1 MGLRRFFHRRIEDA
15 DLARE
20 LEAHIAHQV
29 DENVASGMSAD
40 EARRQAYL
48 KLGSPQ
54 QVRERVWQWN
64 TVGLIDDLVQDLRYA
79 LRTLR
84 RMPGFAAV
92 ALLTLALGSGA
103 TTVMFTV
110 INGVLLKPLPYA
122 DPDRLVTLQEKTEK
136 ANQFGNLWSLAY
148 PNYIDC
154 KNETHS
160 LAMAAWRYSGGTIT
174 GPGDPEYVDAFQISS
189 ELFSILGVGLKH
201 GRAFLPEE
209 DRLGSAPAVII
220 SDGLWQRR
228 FGGHADAIG
237 KPLVYDEK
245 TYSVV
250 GIAPPGFRL
259 NGDEADLFTPLGQDA
274 SPVLQNRERH
284 AGINVVARLEP
295 GATLSQARNEL
306 ALTGVHLAAQY
317 PKSNAG
323 RTFIAEPL
331 RPEVGD
337 VSSTLWLLLGAVS
350 LVLLIACAN
359 VASLLLARAVSRER
373 EFAMRVALG
382 ASRGR
387 VVRQCLTESAL
398 LGLAGGLLGISLAAI
413 GLRPF
418 VKFWPGSLPRAE
430 EVHLDWHV
438 LLFALAVSLFSG
450 VLFGLAPALRIP
462 TRSIE
467 NTLRAGAKTIAGT
480 SRRIHA
486 SFVVSEIALAVVLL
500 ISAGILGRT
509 LLRLSSLDPGL
520 NIHNVLVS
528 RMALSAATLGNPA
541 RIRSAWQD
549 ALDRAR
555 AIPGVQSAAVV
566 DTVPMRS
573 GYNQV
578 SYWRTPAMPPPNQM
592 PLGLA
597 TSVTPDYLQV
607 MNIPLLKG
615 RFFND
620 HDRLGNEYV
629 AIIDDV
635 LAQQVF
641 GKEDPVGKQL
651 WIPHNLSPFPSAT
664 GAPAN
669 LSALPSPTDAP
680 VPVLVVGVVGHV
692 RHWGLAADDQSA
704 LRAQF
709 YYPFAQV
716 SDSLLPRWSQLMS
729 LAVRTNVAPLNVVEA
744 LRREVRGASGDQVL
758 YQVRTMDQL
767 AAASLARQRFLL
779 LLFGIFAALALLLAC
794 VGIYGVLAYLT
805 SQRIPE
811 FGIRMALGAPA
822 HNVMG
827 LVLRQSVGMI
837 FVGAVVGI
845 AAAFAASRLL
855 EHLVPGVRSTDPLA
869 FATMVFLLVIAAL
882 FASFIPARRASR
894 VDPMKA
900 LRQE

>member
-1 MGLRRFFHRRIEDA
+1 MRLRRFFQRRNEDA
-15 DLARE
+15 E
-20 LEAHIAHQV
+20 LVQELQAHIAHQV
-29 DENVASGMSAD
+29 DENISAGMSAE
-40 EARRQAYL
+40 EARRQACL

-54 QVRERVWQWN
+54 HVREDVWEWN
-64 TVGLIDDLVQDLRYA
+64 TLGLIDDMLQDLRYA

-122 DPDRLVTLQEKTEK
+122 EPDRLVTVQEKTEK
-136 ANQFGNLWSLAY
+136 ATQFGNLWSTAY
-148 PNYIDC
+148 PNYLDC
-154 KNETHS
+154 RNQAHS
-160 LAMAAWRYSGGTIT
+160 LAMAAWRYSGGTVA
-174 GPGDPEYVDAFQISS
+174 GSGDPEYVDAFQISA
-189 ELFSILGVGLKH
+189 ELFSILGVDLKH

-209 DRLGSAPAVII
+209 DRLGAAPVVII

-228 FGGHADAIG
+228 FGGRADAIG
-237 KPLVYDEK
+237 KLLVYEEK

-250 GIAPPGFRL
+250 GITPPGFRL
-259 NGDEADLFTPLGQDA
+259 NGDEADVFTPLGQDA

-284 AGINVVARLEP
+284 AGINVVARLKP

-306 ALTGVHLAAQY
+306 ALIGGHLAAQY

-323 RTFIAEPL
+323 RTFIAETL
-331 RPEVGD
+331 RPDVGD
-337 VSSTLWLLLGAVS
+337 VRSTLWLLLGAVS

-359 VASLLLARAVSRER
+359 VANLLLARAVSRER

-387 VVRQCLTESAL
+387 VVRQCLTESAM
-398 LGLAGGLLGISLAAI
+398 LGLVGGALGIALAAI
-413 GLRPF
+413 GIRPF

-450 VLFGLAPALRIP
+450 ILFGLAPALRIP
-462 TRSIE
+462 MRSLE

-480 SRRIHA
+480 SRRLHS

-500 ISAGILGRT
+500 ISAGVLGRT
-509 LLRLSSLDPGL
+509 LLRLSSLNPGV
-520 NIHNVLVS
+520 NVHNVLIS
-528 RMALSAATLGNPA
+528 RMALSAATLENPA

-549 ALDRAR
+549 ALDRAH
-555 AIPGVQSAAVV
+555 ALPGVQSVAVV

-573 GYNQV
+573 GYNQI

-607 MNIPLLKG
+607 MGIPLLKG
-615 RFFND
+615 RFFNQQ
-620 HDRLGNEYV
+620 DRKGNEYV
-629 AIIDDV
+629 AVIDDV
-635 LAQQVF
+635 LTQQAF
-641 GKEDPVGKQL
+641 GKEDPVGKHL
-651 WIPHNLSPFPSAT
+651 WIPHNLSPYPSK
-664 GAPAN
+664 
-669 LSALPSPTDAP
+669 TDAP
-680 VPVLVVGVVGHV
+680 DAVLIVGVVGHV

-716 SDSLLPRWSQLMS
+716 ADTLLPRWSQLMS
-729 LAVRTNVAPLNVVEA
+729 LAVRTNIAPLNVVEP

-811 FGIRMALGAPA
+811 FGIRMALGASA
-822 HNVMG
+822 GNVMG
-827 LVLRQSVGMI
+827 LVLRESVGMI
-837 FVGAVVGI
+837 LVGTILGMG
-845 AAAFAASRLL
+845 AAFAASRLL

-869 FATMVFLLVIAAL
+869 FATMVLVLVIAAL
-882 FASFIPARRASR
+882 VASFLPARRASR
-894 VDPMKA
+894 VDPMSA

>member
-1 MGLRRFFHRRIEDA
+1 MGLRRFFQRRAADA
-15 DLARE
+15 DLTRE
-20 LEAHIAHQV
+20 LEAHLAHQI
-29 DENVASGMSAD
+29 DENLASGMSEE
-40 EARRQAYL
+40 EAHRKAYL
-48 KLGSPQ
+48 KLGSPRR
-54 QVRERVWQWN
+54 VREDVWEWN
-64 TVGLIDDLVQDLRYA
+64 TVALLGDFLQDLRYA
-79 LRTLR
+79 FRTLR
-84 RMPGFAAV
+84 RMPGFAVV

-122 DPDRLVTLQEKTEK
+122 QPDRLVTVQEKTEK
-136 ANQFGNLWSLAY
+136 ATQFGNLWSPAY
-148 PNYIDC
+148 LNYLDC
-154 KNETHS
+154 KSQSHS
-160 LAMAAWRYSGGTIT
+160 LAMAAWRYSGGTIAA
-174 GPGDPEYVDAFQISS
+174 PGDPEYGDGFQVSS
-189 ELFSILGVGLKH
+189 ELFSVLGIGLAH
-201 GRAFLPEE
+201 GRAFLPQE
-209 DRLGSAPAVII
+209 DKLGAAPVAII
-220 SDGLWQRR
+220 SDSLWQRR
-228 FGGHADAIG
+228 FSGRADAIG

-245 TYSVV
+245 TYSIV
-250 GIAPPGFRL
+250 GIMPPGFRL
-259 NGDEADLFTPLGQDA
+259 NGDEADVFTPLGQDA

-284 AGINVVARLEP
+284 AGINVLARLQP
-295 GATLSQARNEL
+295 GTTISQARNEL
-306 ALTGVHLAAQY
+306 ALIGLHLAAEY

-323 RTFIAEPL
+323 RTFVAEPL
-331 RPEVGD
+331 RAAVGD

-359 VASLLLARAVSRER
+359 VANLLLARAVSRER

-387 VVRQCLTESAL
+387 VVRQCLTESAM
-398 LGLAGGLLGISLAAI
+398 LGLIGGLLGVALAAI
-413 GLRPF
+413 GIRPF

-430 EVHLDWHV
+430 EVQLDWHV
-438 LLFALAVSLFSG
+438 LLFAIAVALCCG

-462 TRSIE
+462 TRSLE
-467 NTLRAGAKTIAGT
+467 NTLRAGAKTIAGA
-480 SRRIHA
+480 SRRLHA

-528 RMALSAATLGNPA
+528 RMALSAATLEKPD
-541 RIRSAWQD
+541 RIRSVWQE

-555 AIPGVQSAAVV
+555 SVPGVQSAAVV
-566 DTVPMRS
+566 DTVPMRA
-573 GYNQV
+573 GFNQI
-578 SYWRTPAMPPPNQM
+578 SYWRTPAMPPPTQM

-607 MNIPLLKG
+607 MGIPLLKG
-615 RFFND
+615 RFFTD
-620 HDRLGNEYV
+620 QDRTGNELV
-629 AIIDDV
+629 AVIDDV
-635 LAQQVF
+635 LAQQAF

-651 WIPHNLSPFPSAT
+651 WIPHNVSPYPSK
-664 GAPAN
+664 
-669 LSALPSPTDAP
+669 TDAADA
-680 VPVLVVGVVGHV
+680 VLIVGVVGHV
-692 RHWGLAADDQSA
+692 RHWGLANDDESG

-716 SDSLLPRWSQLMS
+716 ADPLLPRWSQLMS
-729 LAVRTNVAPLNVVEA
+729 LAVRTNIAPLNVVEP

-758 YQVRTMDQL
+758 YQVRTMEQL
-767 AAASLARQRFLL
+767 AASTLARQRFLL
-779 LLFGIFAALALLLAC
+779 LLFGIFAGLALLLAC

-811 FGIRMALGAPA
+811 FGIRMALGATA

-837 FVGAVVGI
+837 AVGAGAGI

-855 EHLVPGVRSTDPLA
+855 EHLVPGVRATDPLA
-869 FATMVFLLVIAAL
+869 FATMVLVLIIAAL

>member
-1 MGLRRFFHRRIEDA
+1 
-15 DLARE
+15 
-20 LEAHIAHQV
+20 V
-29 DENVASGMSAD
+29 
-40 EARRQAYL
+40 
-48 KLGSPQ
+48 
-54 QVRERVWQWN
+54 
-64 TVGLIDDLVQDLRYA
+64 
-79 LRTLR
+79 
-84 RMPGFAAV
+84 V

-122 DPDRLVTLQEKTEK
+122 QPDRLVTVQEKTEK
-136 ANQFGNLWSLAY
+136 ATQFGNLWSPAY
-148 PNYIDC
+148 LNYLDC
-154 KNETHS
+154 KSQSHS
-160 LAMAAWRYSGGTIT
+160 LAMAAWRYSGGTIAA
-174 GPGDPEYVDAFQISS
+174 PGDPEYGDGFQVSS
-189 ELFSILGVGLKH
+189 ELFSVLGIGLAH
-201 GRAFLPEE
+201 GRAFLPQE
-209 DRLGSAPAVII
+209 DKLGAAPVAII
-220 SDGLWQRR
+220 SDSLWQRR
-228 FGGHADAIG
+228 FSGRADAIG

-245 TYSVV
+245 TYSIV
-250 GIAPPGFRL
+250 GIMPPGFRL
-259 NGDEADLFTPLGQDA
+259 NGDEADVFTPLGQDA

-284 AGINVVARLEP
+284 AGINVLARLQP
-295 GATLSQARNEL
+295 GTTISQARNEL
-306 ALTGVHLAAQY
+306 ALIGLHLAAEY

-323 RTFIAEPL
+323 RTFVAEPL
-331 RPEVGD
+331 RAAVGD

-359 VASLLLARAVSRER
+359 VANLLLARAVSRER

-387 VVRQCLTESAL
+387 VVRQCLTESAM
-398 LGLAGGLLGISLAAI
+398 LGLIGGLLGVALAAI
-413 GLRPF
+413 GIRPF

-430 EVHLDWHV
+430 EVQLDWHV
-438 LLFALAVSLFSG
+438 LLFAIAVALCCG

-462 TRSIE
+462 TRSLE
-467 NTLRAGAKTIAGT
+467 NTLRAGAKTIAGA
-480 SRRIHA
+480 SRRLHA

-528 RMALSAATLGNPA
+528 RMALSAATLEKPD

-555 AIPGVQSAAVV
+555 SVPGVQSAAVV
-566 DTVPMRS
+566 DTVPMRA
-573 GYNQV
+573 GFNQI
-578 SYWRTPAMPPPNQM
+578 SYWRTPAMPPPTQM

-607 MNIPLLKG
+607 MGIPLLKG
-615 RFFND
+615 RFFTD
-620 HDRLGNEYV
+620 QDRTGNELV
-629 AIIDDV
+629 AVIDDV
-635 LAQQVF
+635 LAQQAF

-651 WIPHNLSPFPSAT
+651 WIPHNVSPYPSK
-664 GAPAN
+664 
-669 LSALPSPTDAP
+669 TDTADA
-680 VPVLVVGVVGHV
+680 VLIVGVVGHV
-692 RHWGLAADDQSA
+692 RHWGLANDDESG

-716 SDSLLPRWSQLMS
+716 ADPLLPRWSQLMS
-729 LAVRTNVAPLNVVEA
+729 LAVRTNIAPLNVVEP

-758 YQVRTMDQL
+758 YQVRTMEQL
-767 AAASLARQRFLL
+767 AASTLARQRFLL
-779 LLFGIFAALALLLAC
+779 LLFGIFAGLALLLAC

-811 FGIRMALGAPA
+811 FGIRMALGATA

-837 FVGAVVGI
+837 AVGAGAGI

-855 EHLVPGVRSTDPLA
+855 EHLVPGVRATDPLA
-869 FATMVFLLVIAAL
+869 FATMVLVLIIAAL

>member
-1 MGLRRFFHRRIEDA
+1 MGIRRFFQRHTEDA

-20 LEAHIAHQV
+20 LEAHIAYQV
-29 DENVASGMSAD
+29 DENISAGMSAD

-48 KLGSPQ
+48 KLGSPRR
-54 QVRERVWQWN
+54 VREDVWQWN
-64 TVGLIDDLVQDLRYA
+64 TVQFFEHLVQDLRYT

-84 RMPGFAAV
+84 RMPGFAVV

-122 DPDRLVTLQEKTEK
+122 DPDRLVALQEKTEK
-136 ANQFGNLWSLAY
+136 ATQFGNLWSLAY
-148 PNYIDC
+148 PNFLDC
-154 KNETHS
+154 KNQTRS
-160 LAMAAWRYSGGTIT
+160 LAMAAWRYSGGTIAS
-174 GPGDPEYVDAFQISS
+174 PGDPEYVDGFQISS
-189 ELFSILGVGLKH
+189 ELFSVLGIGLKH
-201 GRAFLPEE
+201 GRGFLPEE
-209 DRLGSAPAVII
+209 DRLGATQVVII

-228 FGGHADAIG
+228 FGGRADAIG

-259 NGDEADLFTPLGQDA
+259 NGDEADVITPLGQDA
-274 SPVLQNRERH
+274 SPVLQNRERR
-284 AGINVVARLEP
+284 AGINVVAHLQP
-295 GATLSQARNEL
+295 GSTIAQVRNEL
-306 ALTGVHLAAQY
+306 GLIGLHLAAQY

-331 RPEVGD
+331 RPDVGD

-350 LVLLIACAN
+350 MVLLIACAN
-359 VASLLLARAVSRER
+359 VANLLLARAVSRER

-382 ASRGR
+382 ASRSR
-387 VVRQCLTESAL
+387 VVRQCLTESAT
-398 LGLAGGLLGISLAAI
+398 LGLAGGLLGVSLAAI
-413 GLRPF
+413 GIRPF
-418 VKFWPGSLPRAE
+418 VRFWPGSLPRAE

-438 LLFALAVSLFSG
+438 LLFALAVSLLSG
-450 VLFGLAPALRIP
+450 ILFGLAPALRIP
-462 TRSIE
+462 TRSLE
-467 NTLRAGAKTIAGT
+467 NKLRGGAKPIAGT
-480 SRRIHA
+480 SRRLHA

-520 NIHNVLVS
+520 DIHNVLVS
-528 RMALSAATLGNPA
+528 RMALSAATLENPA
-541 RIRSAWQD
+541 RIRAAWQD

-555 AIPGVQSAAVV
+555 AVPGVQSAAVV

-607 MNIPLLKG
+607 MGIPLLKG
-615 RFFND
+615 RFFNGQ
-620 HDRLGNEYV
+620 DRLGNQYV
-629 AIIDDV
+629 AVIDDV
-635 LAQQVF
+635 FAQQAF

-651 WIPHNLSPFPSAT
+651 WIPRNLSPYPSK
-664 GAPAN
+664 G
-669 LSALPSPTDAP
+669 DAP
-680 VPVLVVGVVGHV
+680 DAVLIVGVVGHV

-716 SDSLLPRWSQLMS
+716 ADQFLPRWSQLMS
-729 LAVRTNVAPLNVVEA
+729 LAVKTNIPPLNVVES
-744 LRREVRGASGDQVL
+744 LQREVRGANGDQVL
-758 YQVRTMDQL
+758 HQVRTMEQL
-767 AAASLARQRFLL
+767 ATASLARQRFLL

-811 FGIRMALGAPA
+811 FGIRMALGATA
-822 HNVMG
+822 RNVMG
-827 LVLRQSVGMI
+827 LVLRQSVAMI
-837 FVGAVVGI
+837 FIGAIVGI
-845 AAAFAASRLL
+845 IAAFAASRLL

-869 FATMVFLLVIAAL
+869 FAVMIVVLVLAAL
-882 FASFIPARRASR
+882 SASFVPARRASR
-894 VDPMKA
+894 VDPMAA

>member
-1 MGLRRFFHRRIEDA
+1 MGLRRFFQRRAADA
-15 DLARE
+15 DLTRE
-20 LEAHIAHQV
+20 LEAHLAHQI
-29 DENVASGMSAD
+29 DENLASGMSEE
-40 EARRQAYL
+40 EAHRKAYL
-48 KLGSPQ
+48 KLGSPRR
-54 QVRERVWQWN
+54 VREDVWEWN
-64 TVGLIDDLVQDLRYA
+64 TVGLLDDFLQDLRYA
-79 LRTLR
+79 FRTLR
-84 RMPGFAAV
+84 RMPGFAVV

-122 DPDRLVTLQEKTEK
+122 QPDRLVTVQEKTEK
-136 ANQFGNLWSLAY
+136 ATQFGNLWSPAY
-148 PNYIDC
+148 LNYLDC
-154 KNETHS
+154 KSQSHS
-160 LAMAAWRYSGGTIT
+160 LAMAAWRYSGGTIAA
-174 GPGDPEYVDAFQISS
+174 PGDPEYGDGFQVSS
-189 ELFSILGVGLKH
+189 ELFSVLGIGLAH
-201 GRAFLPEE
+201 GRAFLPQE
-209 DRLGSAPAVII
+209 DKLGAAPVAII
-220 SDGLWQRR
+220 SDSLWQRR
-228 FGGHADAIG
+228 FSGRADAIG

-245 TYSVV
+245 TYSIV
-250 GIAPPGFRL
+250 GIMPPGFRL
-259 NGDEADLFTPLGQDA
+259 NGDEADVFTPLGQDA

-284 AGINVVARLEP
+284 AGINVLARLQP
-295 GATLSQARNEL
+295 GTTISQARNEL
-306 ALTGVHLAAQY
+306 ALIGVHLAAEY

-323 RTFIAEPL
+323 RTFVAEPL
-331 RPEVGD
+331 RAAVGD

-359 VASLLLARAVSRER
+359 VANLLLARAVSRER

-387 VVRQCLTESAL
+387 VVRQCLTESAM
-398 LGLAGGLLGISLAAI
+398 LGLIGGLLGVALAAI
-413 GLRPF
+413 GIRPF

-430 EVHLDWHV
+430 EVQLDWHV
-438 LLFALAVSLFSG
+438 LLFAIAVALCCG

-462 TRSIE
+462 TRSLE
-467 NTLRAGAKTIAGT
+467 NTLRAGAKTIAGA
-480 SRRIHA
+480 SRRLHA

-528 RMALSAATLGNPA
+528 RMALSAATLEKPD

-555 AIPGVQSAAVV
+555 SVPGVQSAAVV
-566 DTVPMRS
+566 DTVPMRA
-573 GYNQV
+573 GFNQI
-578 SYWRTPAMPPPNQM
+578 SYWRTPAMPPPTQM

-607 MNIPLLKG
+607 MGIPLLKG
-615 RFFND
+615 RFFTD
-620 HDRLGNEYV
+620 QDRTGNELV
-629 AIIDDV
+629 AVIDDV
-635 LAQQVF
+635 LAQQAF

-651 WIPHNLSPFPSAT
+651 WIPHNVSPYPSK
-664 GAPAN
+664 
-669 LSALPSPTDAP
+669 TDTADA
-680 VPVLVVGVVGHV
+680 VLIVGVVGHV
-692 RHWGLAADDQSA
+692 RHWGLANDDESG

-716 SDSLLPRWSQLMS
+716 ADPLLPRWSQLMS
-729 LAVRTNVAPLNVVEA
+729 LAVRTNIAPLNVVEP

-758 YQVRTMDQL
+758 YQVRTMEQL
-767 AAASLARQRFLL
+767 AASTLARQRFLL
-779 LLFGIFAALALLLAC
+779 LLFGIFAGLALLLAC

-811 FGIRMALGAPA
+811 FGIRMALGATA

-837 FVGAVVGI
+837 AVGAGAGI

-855 EHLVPGVRSTDPLA
+855 EHLVPGVRATDPLA
-869 FATMVFLLVIAAL
+869 FATMVLVLIIAAL

>member
-1 MGLRRFFHRRIEDA
+1 MGLRRFFQRRAADA
-15 DLARE
+15 DLTRE
-20 LEAHIAHQV
+20 LEAHLAHQI
-29 DENVASGMSAD
+29 DENLASGMSEE
-40 EARRQAYL
+40 EAHRKAYL
-48 KLGSPQ
+48 KLGSPRR
-54 QVRERVWQWN
+54 VREDVWEWN
-64 TVGLIDDLVQDLRYA
+64 TVGLLDDFLQDLRYA
-79 LRTLR
+79 FRTLR
-84 RMPGFAAV
+84 RMPGFAVV

-122 DPDRLVTLQEKTEK
+122 QPDRLVTVQEKTEK
-136 ANQFGNLWSLAY
+136 ATQFGNLWSPAY
-148 PNYIDC
+148 LNYLDC
-154 KNETHS
+154 KSQSHS
-160 LAMAAWRYSGGTIT
+160 LAMAAWRYSGGTIAA
-174 GPGDPEYVDAFQISS
+174 PGDPEYGDGFQVSS
-189 ELFSILGVGLKH
+189 ELFSVLGIGLAH
-201 GRAFLPEE
+201 GRAFLPQE
-209 DRLGSAPAVII
+209 DKLGAAPVAII
-220 SDGLWQRR
+220 SDSLWQRR
-228 FGGHADAIG
+228 FSGRADAIG

-245 TYSVV
+245 TYSIV
-250 GIAPPGFRL
+250 GIMPPGFRL
-259 NGDEADLFTPLGQDA
+259 NGDEADVFTPLGQDA

-284 AGINVVARLEP
+284 AGINVLARLQP
-295 GATLSQARNEL
+295 GTTISQARNEL
-306 ALTGVHLAAQY
+306 ALIGLHLAAEY

-323 RTFIAEPL
+323 RTFVAEPL
-331 RPEVGD
+331 RAAVGD

-359 VASLLLARAVSRER
+359 VANLLLARAVSRER

-387 VVRQCLTESAL
+387 VVRQCLTESAM
-398 LGLAGGLLGISLAAI
+398 LGLIGGLLGVALAAI
-413 GLRPF
+413 GIRPF

-430 EVHLDWHV
+430 EVQLDWHV
-438 LLFALAVSLFSG
+438 LLFAIAVALCCG

-462 TRSIE
+462 TRSLE
-467 NTLRAGAKTIAGT
+467 NTLRAGAKTIAGA
-480 SRRIHA
+480 SRRLHA

-528 RMALSAATLGNPA
+528 RMALSAATLEKPD
-541 RIRSAWQD
+541 RIRSVWQE

-555 AIPGVQSAAVV
+555 SVPGVQSAAVV
-566 DTVPMRS
+566 DTVPMRA
-573 GYNQV
+573 GFNQI
-578 SYWRTPAMPPPNQM
+578 SYWRTPAMPPPTQM

-607 MNIPLLKG
+607 MGIPLLKG
-615 RFFND
+615 RFFTD
-620 HDRLGNEYV
+620 QDRTGNELV
-629 AIIDDV
+629 AVIDDV
-635 LAQQVF
+635 LAQQAF

-651 WIPHNLSPFPSAT
+651 WIPHNVSPYPSK
-664 GAPAN
+664 
-669 LSALPSPTDAP
+669 TDAADA
-680 VPVLVVGVVGHV
+680 VLIVGVVGHV
-692 RHWGLAADDQSA
+692 RHWGLANDDESG

-716 SDSLLPRWSQLMS
+716 ADPLLPRWSQLMS
-729 LAVRTNVAPLNVVEA
+729 LAVRTNIAPLNVVEP

-758 YQVRTMDQL
+758 YQVRTMEQL
-767 AAASLARQRFLL
+767 AASTLARQRFLL
-779 LLFGIFAALALLLAC
+779 LLFGIFAGLALLLAC

-811 FGIRMALGAPA
+811 FGIRMALGATA

-837 FVGAVVGI
+837 AVGAGAGI

-855 EHLVPGVRSTDPLA
+855 EHLVPGVRATDPLA
-869 FATMVFLLVIAAL
+869 FATMVLVLIIAAL

>member
-1 MGLRRFFHRRIEDA
+1 MGLRRFFQRRTEDA
-15 DLARE
+15 DLTRE
-20 LEAHIAHQV
+20 LEAHLAHQV
-29 DENVASGMSAD
+29 DENISAGMSAE

-48 KLGSPQ
+48 KIGNPQ
-54 QVRERVWQWN
+54 RVREDVWQWN
-64 TVGLIDDLVQDLRYA
+64 TVKFFEHLMQDLRYA

-84 RMPGFAAV
+84 RMPGFAVV

-122 DPDRLVTLQEKTEK
+122 EPDRLVALQEKTEK
-136 ANQFGNLWSLAY
+136 ATQFGNLWSLAY

-154 KNETHS
+154 RNETHS
-160 LAMAAWRYSGGTIT
+160 LAMAAWRYSGGTIA
-174 GPGDPEYVDAFQISS
+174 GPGDPEYVDGFQVSS
-189 ELFSILGVGLKH
+189 GIFEILGVKFKH
-201 GRAFLPEE
+201 GRGFLPEE
-209 DRLGSAPAVII
+209 DRLGSAPVAII

-237 KPLVYDEK
+237 KALVYDEK

-259 NGDEADLFTPLGQDA
+259 NGDEADVFTPLGQDA

-284 AGINVVARLEP
+284 AGINVVARLQPE
-295 GATLSQARNEL
+295 ATLSQARNEL
-306 ALTGVHLAAQY
+306 ALTGLHLAAQY

-323 RTFIAEPL
+323 RTFVAEPL

-337 VSSTLWLLLGAVS
+337 VSSTLWLLLGAVG

-359 VASLLLARAVSRER
+359 VANLLLARAVSRER

-387 VVRQCLTESAL
+387 VVRQCLTESAM
-398 LGLAGGLLGISLAAI
+398 LGLAGGLLGILLAAI
-413 GLRPF
+413 GIRPF
-418 VKFWPGSLPRAE
+418 VRFWPGSLPRAE

-438 LLFALAVSLFSG
+438 LLFAVAVSLFSG

-462 TRSIE
+462 TRALE
-467 NTLRAGAKTIAGT
+467 TRLRAGAKTIAGT
-480 SRRIHA
+480 SRRLHA
-486 SFVVSEIALAVVLL
+486 SFVVSEITLAVVLL

-509 LLRLSSLDPGL
+509 LLRLSSLNPGL

-528 RMALSAATLGNPA
+528 RMALSAATLENPA

-555 AIPGVQSAAVV
+555 TMPGVQSVAVV

-578 SYWRTPAMPPPNQM
+578 GYWRTPAMPLPNQM
-592 PLGLA
+592 PLALA

-607 MNIPLLKG
+607 MGIPLLKG

-620 HDRLGNEYV
+620 QDRLGSEYV
-629 AIIDDV
+629 AVIDDV
-635 LAQQVF
+635 LAQQAF

-651 WIPHNLSPFPSAT
+651 WIPHNLSPYPSK
-664 GAPAN
+664 
-669 LSALPSPTDAP
+669 TDAP
-680 VPVLVVGVVGHV
+680 VPVLIVGVIGHV

-709 YYPFAQV
+709 YYAFAQV
-716 SDSLLPRWSQLMS
+716 ADQLLPRWSQLMS
-729 LAVRTNVAPLNVVEA
+729 LAVRTNIAPLNVVEP

-767 AAASLARQRFLL
+767 AASTLARQRFLL
-779 LLFGIFAALALLLAC
+779 LLFGVFAGLALLLAC

-811 FGIRMALGAPA
+811 FGVRMALGATGG
-822 HNVMG
+822 NVMG

-837 FVGAVVGI
+837 LAGTCLGVG
-845 AAAFAASRLL
+845 AAFAAARLL
-855 EHLVPGVRSTDPLA
+855 EHLIPGVRSTEPLA
-869 FATMVFLLVIAAL
+869 FATMVLVLVIAAL
-882 FASFIPARRASR
+882 LASFIPARRASR

>member
-1 MGLRRFFHRRIEDA
+1 MDLSRFFRRRTEDA
-15 DLARE
+15 DLASE
-20 LEAHIAHQV
+20 LDAHLAHQI
-29 DENVASGMSAD
+29 DENLASGMSPA

-48 KLGSPQ
+48 KLGSPRR
-54 QVRERVWQWN
+54 VREDVWQWN
-64 TVGLIDDLVQDLRYA
+64 TVKFFEHLVQDLRYTF
-79 LRTLR
+79 RTLR
-84 RMPGFAAV
+84 RMPGFAVV

-122 DPDRLVTLQEKTEK
+122 EPDKLVTLQEKTEK
-136 ANQFGNLWSLAY
+136 ATQFGNLWSLAY
-148 PNYIDC
+148 PNFLDC
-154 KNETHS
+154 RSQTHS
-160 LAMAAWRYSGGTIT
+160 LLMAAWRYSGGTIS
-174 GPGDPEYVDAFQISS
+174 GPGDPEYVDGFEISA
-189 ELFSILGVGLKH
+189 ELFPVLGVGIKN
-201 GRAFLPEE
+201 GRGFLLEE
-209 DRLGSAPAVII
+209 DRLGSAPVVII

-228 FGGHADAIG
+228 FGGRADTIG

-245 TYSVV
+245 SYSVV
-250 GIAPPGFRL
+250 GIAPPDFRL
-259 NGDEADLFTPLGQDA
+259 NGDQADVFTPLGQDA

-284 AGINVVARLEP
+284 AGINVVARLRP
-295 GATLSQARNEL
+295 GAAISQARSEL
-306 ALTGVHLAAQY
+306 ALTGLNLAAQY

-331 RPEVGD
+331 RPDVGD

-359 VASLLLARAVSRER
+359 VANLLLARAVSRER

-382 ASRGR
+382 ASRSR
-387 VVRQCLTESAL
+387 VVRQCLTESAML
-398 LGLAGGLLGISLAAI
+398 GLLGGALGIALAAI
-413 GLRPF
+413 GIRPF
-418 VKFWPGSLPRAE
+418 VTFWPGSLPRAE

-450 VLFGLAPALRIP
+450 ILFGLAPALRIP
-462 TRSIE
+462 ARALD
-467 NTLRAGAKTIAGT
+467 NTLRSGAKTIAGT
-480 SRRIHA
+480 SRRLHA

-520 NIHNVLVS
+520 DIHDVLAS
-528 RMALSAATLGNPA
+528 RMALSAATLEKPD
-541 RIRSAWQD
+541 RIRAAWQD

-555 AIPGVQSAAVV
+555 AVPGVQSAAVV

-597 TSVTPDYLQV
+597 TSVTPDYLNV
-607 MNIPLLKG
+607 MGIPLLKG

-620 HDRLGNEYV
+620 QDRPGNQFV
-629 AIIDDV
+629 AVIDNV
-635 LAQQVF
+635 FAQQAF
-641 GKEDPVGKQL
+641 GKEDPVGKLL
-651 WIPHNLSPFPSAT
+651 WIPHNLSPFPSKA
-664 GAPAN
+664 
-669 LSALPSPTDAP
+669 DAP
-680 VPVLVVGVVGHV
+680 DAVLIIGVVGHV

-716 SDSLLPRWSQLMS
+716 ADQLLPRWSQLMS
-729 LAVRTNVAPLNVVEA
+729 LAVRTNIPALNVVES

-758 YQVRTMDQL
+758 YQVHTMEQL
-767 AAASLARQRFLL
+767 ATASLARQRFLL
-779 LLFGIFAALALLLAC
+779 LLFGIFAGLALLLAC

-805 SQRIPE
+805 SQRMPE
-811 FGIRMALGAPA
+811 FGIRMAIGANA
-822 HNVMG
+822 RDVMR

-837 FVGAVVGI
+837 IVGTVLGMV
-845 AAAFAASRLL
+845 AAFAAAGLL
-855 EHLVPGVRSTDPLA
+855 EHLLPGVRSTDPLA
-869 FATMVFLLVIAAL
+869 FVVMIVVLVFAAL
-882 FASFIPARRASR
+882 LASLVPARRASR
-894 VDPMKA
+894 VDPMSA

>member
-1 MGLRRFFHRRIEDA
+1 MALHRFFRRRNADD

-20 LEAHIAHQV
+20 LEAHMAHQI
-29 DENVASGMSAD
+29 DENVASGMSEE

-48 KLGSPQ
+48 KLGSPRR
-54 QVRERVWQWN
+54 VREDVWEWN
-64 TVGLIDDLVQDLRYA
+64 TLGLIDDLLQDLRYA

-84 RMPGFAAV
+84 RMPGFAVV

-122 DPDRLVTLQEKTEK
+122 EPDSLVSLQEKTEK
-136 ANQFGNLWSLAY
+136 ATQFGNLWSLAY
-148 PNYIDC
+148 PNYLDC
-154 KNETHS
+154 KNQTHS
-160 LAMAAWRYSGGTIT
+160 LAMAAWRYSGGTIAS
-174 GPGDPEYVDAFQISS
+174 PGDPEYVDGFQISS
-189 ELFSILGVGLKH
+189 ELFSVLGVGLKH

-209 DRLGSAPAVII
+209 DRLGSAPVVII
-220 SDGLWQRR
+220 SYGLWQRR
-228 FGGHADAIG
+228 FGGRADVIG
-237 KPLVYDEK
+237 KPLVYGEK
-245 TYSVV
+245 NYSVV
-250 GIAPPGFRL
+250 GIAPQGFRL
-259 NGDEADLFTPLGQDA
+259 NGDEADVFTPLGQDN

-284 AGINVVARLEP
+284 AGINVVARLQP
-295 GATLSQARNEL
+295 GATIAQARNEL
-306 ALTGVHLAAQY
+306 GLIGLHLAEQY

-323 RTFIAEPL
+323 RTFVAEPL
-331 RPEVGD
+331 RPDVGD

-359 VASLLLARAVSRER
+359 VANLLLARAVSRER

-398 LGLAGGLLGISLAAI
+398 LGLLGGTLGIALAAI
-413 GLRPF
+413 GIRPF
-418 VKFWPGSLPRAE
+418 INFWPGNLPRAE

-438 LLFALAVSLFSG
+438 LLFALAVSLLSG
-450 VLFGLAPALRIP
+450 ILFGLAPALRIP
-462 TRSIE
+462 TRSLE

-480 SRRIHA
+480 SRRLHT
-486 SFVVSEIALAVVLL
+486 SFVVSEIAVAVVLL

-520 NIHNVLVS
+520 NIHNILVS
-528 RMALSAATLGNPA
+528 RMALSAATLENPD
-541 RIRSAWQD
+541 RIRAAWQD

-555 AIPGVQSAAVV
+555 SVPGVQSATVV
-566 DTVPMRS
+566 DTVPMRQ

-607 MNIPLLKG
+607 MSIPLLKG

-620 HDRLGNEYV
+620 QDRQGSPYV
-629 AIIDDV
+629 SVIDDV
-635 LAQQVF
+635 LAQQAF
-641 GKEDPVGKQL
+641 GKEDPVGKLL
-651 WIPHNLSPFPSAT
+651 WIPHNLSPFPSKADT
-664 GAPAN
+664 PEA
-669 LSALPSPTDAP
+669 
-680 VPVLVVGVVGHV
+680 VLIIGVVGHV

-716 SDSLLPRWSQLMS
+716 ADQLLPRWSQLMS
-729 LAVRTNVAPLNVVEA
+729 LAVRTSIAPLNAVEP

-758 YQVRTMDQL
+758 YQVRTMEQL
-767 AAASLARQRFLL
+767 ATASLARQRFLL

-811 FGIRMALGAPA
+811 FGIRMALGATA
-822 HNVMG
+822 RNVMG
-827 LVLRQSVGMI
+827 LVLRQSVAMI
-837 FVGAVVGI
+837 FIGAVVGM

-855 EHLVPGVRSTDPLA
+855 EHLIPGVRSTDPLA
-869 FATMVFLLVIAAL
+869 FATMVLVLVIAAL
-882 FASFIPARRASR
+882 LASFIPARRASR

>member
-1 MGLRRFFHRRIEDA
+1 MDLSRFFRRRTEDA
-15 DLARE
+15 DLASE
-20 LEAHIAHQV
+20 LDAHLAHQI
-29 DENVASGMSAD
+29 DENLASGMSPA

-48 KLGSPQ
+48 KLGSPRR
-54 QVRERVWQWN
+54 VREDVWQWN
-64 TVGLIDDLVQDLRYA
+64 TVKFFEHLVQDLRYTF
-79 LRTLR
+79 RTLR
-84 RMPGFAAV
+84 RMPGFAVV

-122 DPDRLVTLQEKTEK
+122 EPDKLVTLQEKTEK
-136 ANQFGNLWSLAY
+136 ATQFGNLWSLAY
-148 PNYIDC
+148 PNFLDC
-154 KNETHS
+154 RSQTHS
-160 LAMAAWRYSGGTIT
+160 LLMAAWRYSGGTIS
-174 GPGDPEYVDAFQISS
+174 GPGDPEYVDGFEISA
-189 ELFSILGVGLKH
+189 ELFPVLGVGIKN
-201 GRAFLPEE
+201 GRGFLLEE
-209 DRLGSAPAVII
+209 DRLGSAPVVII

-228 FGGHADAIG
+228 FGGRADTIG

-245 TYSVV
+245 SYSVV
-250 GIAPPGFRL
+250 GIAPPDFRL
-259 NGDEADLFTPLGQDA
+259 NGDQADVFTPLGQDA

-284 AGINVVARLEP
+284 AGINVVARLRP
-295 GATLSQARNEL
+295 GAAISQARSEL
-306 ALTGVHLAAQY
+306 ALTGLNLAAQY

-331 RPEVGD
+331 RPDVGD

-359 VASLLLARAVSRER
+359 VANLLLARAVSRER

-382 ASRGR
+382 ASRSR
-387 VVRQCLTESAL
+387 VVRQCLTESAML
-398 LGLAGGLLGISLAAI
+398 GLLGGALGIALAAI
-413 GLRPF
+413 GIRPF
-418 VKFWPGSLPRAE
+418 VTFWPGSLPRAE

-450 VLFGLAPALRIP
+450 ILFGLAPALRIP
-462 TRSIE
+462 ARALD
-467 NTLRAGAKTIAGT
+467 NTLRSGAKTIAGT
-480 SRRIHA
+480 SRRLHA

-520 NIHNVLVS
+520 DIHDVLAS
-528 RMALSAATLGNPA
+528 RMALSAATLEKPD
-541 RIRSAWQD
+541 RIRAAWQD

-555 AIPGVQSAAVV
+555 AVPGVQSAAVV

-578 SYWRTPAMPPPNQM
+578 SYWRTPAIPPPNQM

-597 TSVTPDYLQV
+597 TSVTPDYLNV
-607 MNIPLLKG
+607 MGIPLLKG

-620 HDRLGNEYV
+620 QDRPGNQFV
-629 AIIDDV
+629 AVIDNV
-635 LAQQVF
+635 FAQQAF
-641 GKEDPVGKQL
+641 GKEDPVGKLL
-651 WIPHNLSPFPSAT
+651 WIPHNLSPFPSKA
-664 GAPAN
+664 
-669 LSALPSPTDAP
+669 DAP
-680 VPVLVVGVVGHV
+680 DAVLIIGVVGHV

-716 SDSLLPRWSQLMS
+716 ADQLLPRWSQLMS
-729 LAVRTNVAPLNVVEA
+729 LAVRTNIPALNVVES

-758 YQVRTMDQL
+758 YQVHTMEQL
-767 AAASLARQRFLL
+767 ATASLARQRFLL
-779 LLFGIFAALALLLAC
+779 LLFGIFAGLALLLAC

-805 SQRIPE
+805 SQRMPE
-811 FGIRMALGAPA
+811 FGIRMAIGANA
-822 HNVMG
+822 RDVMR

-837 FVGAVVGI
+837 IVGTVLGMV
-845 AAAFAASRLL
+845 AAFAAAGLL
-855 EHLVPGVRSTDPLA
+855 EHLLPGVRSTDPLA
-869 FATMVFLLVIAAL
+869 FVVMIVVLVFAAL
-882 FASFIPARRASR
+882 LASLVPARRASR
-894 VDPMKA
+894 VDPMSA

>member
-1 MGLRRFFHRRIEDA
+1 MGLRRFFQRRTEDA
-15 DLARE
+15 ELAQE
-20 LEAHIAHQV
+20 LQAHIAHQV
-29 DENVASGMSAD
+29 DENISAGMSAE

-48 KLGSPQ
+48 KLGNPQ
-54 QVRERVWQWN
+54 QVREKVWQWN
-64 TVGLIDDLVQDLRYA
+64 TVKFLEHLAQDLRYA

-122 DPDRLVTLQEKTEK
+122 EPDRLVALQEKTEK
-136 ANQFGNLWSLAY
+136 ATQFGNLWSLAY
-148 PNYIDC
+148 PNYLDC
-154 KNETHS
+154 KNQIHS
-160 LAMAAWRYSGGTIT
+160 LAMAAWRYSGGTIAS
-174 GPGDPEYVDAFQISS
+174 PGDPEYVDGFQISS
-189 ELFSILGVGLKH
+189 ELFSVLGVGLKH

-209 DRLGSAPAVII
+209 DRLGSAPVVII

-228 FGGHADAIG
+228 FGGRADVIG
-237 KPLVYDEK
+237 KPLVYGEK
-245 TYSVV
+245 NYSVV

-259 NGDEADLFTPLGQDA
+259 NGDEADVITPLGQDN

-284 AGINVVARLEP
+284 AGISVVARLQT
-295 GATLSQARNEL
+295 GATITQARDEL
-306 ALTGVHLAAQY
+306 GLIGLHLAAQY

-331 RPEVGD
+331 RPDVGD

-359 VASLLLARAVSRER
+359 VANLLLARAVSRER

-382 ASRGR
+382 ASRSR
-387 VVRQCLTESAL
+387 VVRQCLTESAM
-398 LGLAGGLLGISLAAI
+398 LGLVGGTLGIALAAI
-413 GLRPF
+413 GIRPF
-418 VKFWPGSLPRAE
+418 VTFWPGSLPRAE

-438 LLFALAVSLFSG
+438 LLFALVVSLLSG
-450 VLFGLAPALRIP
+450 ILFGLAPALRIP
-462 TRSIE
+462 TRSLE

-480 SRRIHA
+480 SRRLHT
-486 SFVVSEIALAVVLL
+486 SFVVSELALAIVLL

-509 LLRLSSLDPGL
+509 LLRLSSLNPGL

-528 RMALSAATLGNPA
+528 RMALSAATLENPA
-541 RIRSAWQD
+541 HIRAAWQD

-555 AIPGVQSAAVV
+555 SVPGVQSAAVV
-566 DTVPMRS
+566 DTVPMRQ

-607 MNIPLLKG
+607 MGVPLLKG

-620 HDRLGNEYV
+620 QDRLGNEYV
-629 AIIDDV
+629 AVIDDV
-635 LAQQVF
+635 LAQQAF
-641 GKEDPVGKQL
+641 GKEDPIGKQL
-651 WIPHNLSPFPSAT
+651 WIPSNMSPFPSKA
-664 GAPAN
+664 
-669 LSALPSPTDAP
+669 DAP
-680 VPVLVVGVVGHV
+680 DAVRIVGVVGHV

-716 SDSLLPRWSQLMS
+716 TDPLLPRWSQLMS
-729 LAVRTNVAPLNVVEA
+729 LAVRTNISPLNLVEP
-744 LRREVRGASGDQVL
+744 LRREVRGVSGNQVL
-758 YQVRTMDQL
+758 YQVRTMEQL

-779 LLFGIFAALALLLAC
+779 LLFGVFAALALLLAC

-811 FGIRMALGAPA
+811 FGIRMALGATA
-822 HNVMG
+822 GNVMG

-837 FVGAVVGI
+837 LAGTVLGVG
-845 AAAFAASRLL
+845 AAFAAARLL
-855 EHLVPGVRSTDPLA
+855 EHLIPGVRSTEPLA
-869 FATMVFLLVIAAL
+869 FATMVLLLVIAAL
-882 FASFIPARRASR
+882 FASFLPARRASR
-894 VDPMKA
+894 VDPMAA

>member
-1 MGLRRFFHRRIEDA
+1 MGIRRFFQRRKEDA
-15 DLARE
+15 DLAQE
-20 LEAHIAHQV
+20 LQAHLSHQI
-29 DENVASGMSAD
+29 DENISAGMSTD

-48 KLGSPQ
+48 KLGNPRR
-54 QVRERVWQWN
+54 VREDVWQWN
-64 TVGLIDDLVQDLRYA
+64 TLRLLDDLIQDLRYA

-122 DPDRLVTLQEKTEK
+122 EPDRLVTLQEKTEK
-136 ANQFGNLWSLAY
+136 ATQFGNLWSLAY
-148 PNYIDC
+148 PNFLDC
-154 KNETHS
+154 RSQSHS
-160 LAMAAWRYSGGTIT
+160 LTMAAWRYSGGTIS
-174 GPGDPEYVDAFQISS
+174 GPGDPEYVDGFQVSS
-189 ELFSILGVGLKH
+189 ELFEILEIGFKH

-209 DRLGSAPAVII
+209 DRLGAAPVVII
-220 SDGLWQRR
+220 SDSLWQRR
-228 FGGHADAIG
+228 FGGRADAIG

-250 GIAPPGFRL
+250 GIAPPDFRL
-259 NGDEADLFTPLGQDA
+259 NGDQVDVFTPLGQDT

-284 AGINVVARLEP
+284 AGINVVARLQP
-295 GATLSQARNEL
+295 AATLSQAQSEL
-306 ALTGVHLAAQY
+306 ALTGLRLASQY

-331 RPEVGD
+331 RPDVGD

-359 VASLLLARAVSRER
+359 VANLLLARAVSRVR

-382 ASRGR
+382 ASRSR
-387 VVRQCLTESAL
+387 VVRQCLTESAMLGL
-398 LGLAGGLLGISLAAI
+398 LGGALGISLAAI
-413 GLRPF
+413 GIRPF

-438 LLFALAVSLFSG
+438 LLFALAVSLLSG
-450 VLFGLAPALRIP
+450 IVFGLAPALRIP
-462 TRSIE
+462 TRSLE
-467 NTLRAGAKTIAGT
+467 RTLRAGARTMAGT
-480 SRRIHA
+480 SRCLHG
-486 SFVVSEIALAVVLL
+486 SFVISEITLAVVLL

-509 LLRLSSLDPGL
+509 LLRLSSLDPGV
-520 NIHNVLVS
+520 NVHNVLVS
-528 RMALSAATLGNPA
+528 RMALSAATLEKPD
-541 RIRSAWQD
+541 RIRAAWQD
-549 ALDRAR
+549 ALDRVQAV
-555 AIPGVQSAAVV
+555 PGIQSAAVV
-566 DTVPMRS
+566 DTVPMRA

-578 SYWRTPAMPPPNQM
+578 SYWRTPAMPPPNQL

-607 MNIPLLKG
+607 MGIPLLKG

-620 HDRLGNEYV
+620 QDRLGNEYV
-629 AIIDDV
+629 AVIDDV
-635 LAQQVF
+635 FAQQAF

-651 WIPHNLSPFPSAT
+651 WIPRNLSPFPSK
-664 GAPAN
+664 G
-669 LSALPSPTDAP
+669 DAP
-680 VPVLVVGVVGHV
+680 DAVLIVGVVGHV

-716 SDSLLPRWSQLMS
+716 TDQLLPRWSQLMS
-729 LAVRTNVAPLNVVEA
+729 LTVRTSIPPLNVVEP
-744 LRREVRGASGDQVL
+744 LRREVRGATGDQVL
-758 YQVRTMDQL
+758 YQVRTMEQL
-767 AAASLARQRFLL
+767 ATASLARQRFLL

-811 FGIRMALGAPA
+811 FGIRMALGANA
-822 HNVMG
+822 RDVMR
-827 LVLRQSVGMI
+827 LVLRQSAGMI
-837 FVGAVVGI
+837 IVGTVLGMAG
-845 AAAFAASRLL
+845 AFAAARLL
-855 EHLVPGVRSTDPLA
+855 EHLIPGVRSTDPLA
-869 FATMVFLLVIAAL
+869 FGVMILVLVVAAL
-882 FASFIPARRASR
+882 SASFVPARRASR
-894 VDPMKA
+894 VDPMSA

>member
-1 MGLRRFFHRRIEDA
+1 MDLSRFFRRRTEDA
-15 DLARE
+15 DLASE
-20 LEAHIAHQV
+20 LDAHLAHQI
-29 DENVASGMSAD
+29 DENLASGMSPA

-48 KLGSPQ
+48 KLGSPRR
-54 QVRERVWQWN
+54 VREDVWQWN
-64 TVGLIDDLVQDLRYA
+64 TVKFFEHLVQDLRYTF
-79 LRTLR
+79 RTLR
-84 RMPGFAAV
+84 RMPGFAVV

-122 DPDRLVTLQEKTEK
+122 EPDKLVTLQEKTEK
-136 ANQFGNLWSLAY
+136 ATQFGNLWSLAY
-148 PNYIDC
+148 PNFLDC
-154 KNETHS
+154 RSQTHS
-160 LAMAAWRYSGGTIT
+160 LLMAAWRYSGGTIS
-174 GPGDPEYVDAFQISS
+174 GPGDPEYVDGFEISA
-189 ELFSILGVGLKH
+189 ELFPVLGVGIKN
-201 GRAFLPEE
+201 GRGFLLEE
-209 DRLGSAPAVII
+209 DRLGSAPVVII

-228 FGGHADAIG
+228 FGGRADTIG

-245 TYSVV
+245 SYSVV
-250 GIAPPGFRL
+250 GIAPPDFRL
-259 NGDEADLFTPLGQDA
+259 NGDQADVFTPLGQDA

-284 AGINVVARLEP
+284 AGINVVARLRP
-295 GATLSQARNEL
+295 GAAISQARSEL
-306 ALTGVHLAAQY
+306 ALTGLNLAAQY

-331 RPEVGD
+331 RPDVGD

-359 VASLLLARAVSRER
+359 VANLLLARAVSRER

-382 ASRGR
+382 ASRSR
-387 VVRQCLTESAL
+387 VVRQCLTESAM
-398 LGLAGGLLGISLAAI
+398 LGLVGGALGIALAAI
-413 GLRPF
+413 GIRPF
-418 VKFWPGSLPRAE
+418 VTFWPGSLPRAE

-450 VLFGLAPALRIP
+450 ILFGLAPALRIP
-462 TRSIE
+462 ARALD
-467 NTLRAGAKTIAGT
+467 NTLRSGAKTIAGT
-480 SRRIHA
+480 SRRLHA

-520 NIHNVLVS
+520 DIHDVLAS
-528 RMALSAATLGNPA
+528 RMALSAATLEKPD
-541 RIRSAWQD
+541 RIRAAWQD

-555 AIPGVQSAAVV
+555 AVPGVQSAAVV

-597 TSVTPDYLQV
+597 TSVTPDYLNV
-607 MNIPLLKG
+607 MGIPLLKG

-620 HDRLGNEYV
+620 QDRPGNQFV
-629 AIIDDV
+629 AVIDNV
-635 LAQQVF
+635 FAQQAF
-641 GKEDPVGKQL
+641 GKEDPVGKLL
-651 WIPHNLSPFPSAT
+651 WIPHNLSPFPSKA
-664 GAPAN
+664 
-669 LSALPSPTDAP
+669 DAP
-680 VPVLVVGVVGHV
+680 DAVLIIGVVGHV

-716 SDSLLPRWSQLMS
+716 ADQLLPRWSQLMS
-729 LAVRTNVAPLNVVEA
+729 LAVRTNIPALNVVES

-758 YQVRTMDQL
+758 YQVHTMEQL
-767 AAASLARQRFLL
+767 ATASLARQRFLL
-779 LLFGIFAALALLLAC
+779 LLFGIFAGLALLLAC

-805 SQRIPE
+805 SQRMPE
-811 FGIRMALGAPA
+811 FGIRMAIGANA
-822 HNVMG
+822 RDVMR

-837 FVGAVVGI
+837 IVGTVLGMV
-845 AAAFAASRLL
+845 AAFAAAGLL
-855 EHLVPGVRSTDPLA
+855 EHLLPGVRSTDPLA
-869 FATMVFLLVIAAL
+869 FVVMIVVLVFAAL
-882 FASFIPARRASR
+882 LASLVPARRASR
-894 VDPMKA
+894 VDPMSA

>member
-1 MGLRRFFHRRIEDA
+1 MGFRRFFQRRNEDD

-20 LEAHIAHQV
+20 LEAHLAHQV
-29 DENVASGMSAD
+29 DENIAAGMAEE

-48 KLGSPQ
+48 KIGNPQ
-54 QVRERVWQWN
+54 RVREDVWQWN
-64 TVGLIDDLVQDLRYA
+64 TVKFFEHLVQDLRYA

-84 RMPGFAAV
+84 HMPGFAVV

-122 DPDRLVTLQEKTEK
+122 EPDRLVTLQEKTEK
-136 ANQFGNLWSLAY
+136 ATQFGNLWSLAY
-148 PNYIDC
+148 PNYLDC
-154 KNETHS
+154 KNQTHS
-160 LAMAAWRYSGGTIT
+160 LAMAAWRYSGGTIA
-174 GPGDPEYVDAFQISS
+174 GPGDPEYVDAFEISS
-189 ELFSILGVGLKH
+189 ELFSILGVRLKH
-201 GRAFLPEE
+201 GRVFLPEE
-209 DRLGSAPAVII
+209 DRLGATPVII
-220 SDGLWQRR
+220 ISNGLWQRR
-228 FGGHADAIG
+228 FGGRADAIG
-237 KPLVYDEK
+237 QPLVYDEK
-245 TYSVV
+245 TYAVIGV
-250 GIAPPGFRL
+250 APPGFRL
-259 NGDEADLFTPLGQDA
+259 NGDEADVFTPIGQDT

-284 AGINVVARLEP
+284 AGINVVARLQP
-295 GATLSQARNEL
+295 GARLSQAQSEL
-306 ALTGVHLAAQY
+306 ALTGLQLAAQY

-323 RTFIAEPL
+323 RTFVAEPL
-331 RPEVGD
+331 RPEVRD

-359 VASLLLARAVSRER
+359 VANLLLARAVSRER

-387 VVRQCLTESAL
+387 VVRQCLTESAM

-418 VKFWPGSLPRAE
+418 IRFWPGNLPRAE

-438 LLFALAVSLFSG
+438 LLFALTVSLLSG
-450 VLFGLAPALRIP
+450 ILFGLAPALRIP
-462 TRSIE
+462 TRSLE
-467 NTLRAGAKTIAGT
+467 SALRAGSKTIAGA
-480 SRRIHA
+480 SRPLHA

-528 RMALSAATLGNPA
+528 RMALSAATLEKPD
-541 RIRSAWQD
+541 RIRTAWQD

-555 AIPGVQSAAVV
+555 AVPGVQSAAVV
-566 DTVPMRS
+566 DTVPMRQ
-573 GYNQV
+573 GFNQV

-597 TSVTPDYLQV
+597 TSVTPDYVQV
-607 MNIPLLKG
+607 MGIPLLKG

-620 HDRLGNEYV
+620 QDRMGSPYV
-629 AIIDDV
+629 AVIDDV
-635 LAQQVF
+635 LAQQAF
-641 GKEDPVGKQL
+641 GKEDPVGKVL
-651 WIPHNLSPFPSAT
+651 WIPHNLSPFPSKA
-664 GAPAN
+664 
-669 LSALPSPTDAP
+669 DAP
-680 VPVLVVGVVGHV
+680 DAVLIVGVVGHV
-692 RHWGLAADDQSA
+692 RHWGLANDDESA

-716 SDSLLPRWSQLMS
+716 ADQLLPRWSQLMS
-729 LAVRTNVAPLNVVEA
+729 LAIRTNIEPLNIVEP

-758 YQVRTMDQL
+758 YQVRTMEQL
-767 AAASLARQRFLL
+767 ATASLARQRFLL

-811 FGIRMALGAPA
+811 FGIRMALGATA
-822 HNVMG
+822 RNVMG
-827 LVLRQSVGMI
+827 LVLRQSLGMI
-837 FVGAVVGI
+837 FAGAI
-845 AAAFAASRLL
+845 AGMIAAFAASRLL
-855 EHLVPGVRSTDPLA
+855 EHLVPGVRSTDPVA
-869 FATMVFLLVIAAL
+869 FVTMIVVLILAAL
-882 FASFIPARRASR
+882 LASFIPARRASR

>member
-1 MGLRRFFHRRIEDA
+1 MGLRRFFQRRNKDS
-15 DLARE
+15 DLTHE

-29 DENVASGMSAD
+29 DENISAGMSAE
-40 EARRQAYL
+40 EAHRQAYL
-48 KLGSPQ
+48 KLGNPNR
-54 QVRERVWQWN
+54 VREDVWQWN
-64 TVGLIDDLVQDLRYA
+64 TVKFFEHLVQDLRYT

-136 ANQFGNLWSLAY
+136 ATQFGNLWSLAY
-148 PNYIDC
+148 PNFLDC
-154 KNETHS
+154 KNQTHS
-160 LAMAAWRYSGGTIT
+160 LAMAAWRYSGGTIA

-189 ELFSILGVGLKH
+189 ELFSILGVRLKH
-201 GRAFLPEE
+201 GRVFLPEE
-209 DRLGSAPAVII
+209 DQLGAAPVIII

-228 FGGHADAIG
+228 FGGRVDAIG

-259 NGDEADLFTPLGQDA
+259 NGDEADVFTLIGQDT

-284 AGINVVARLEP
+284 AGINVVARLQP
-295 GATLSQARNEL
+295 GATLSQTRSEL
-306 ALTGVHLAAQY
+306 SLTGLQLAAQY

-331 RPEVGD
+331 RPDVGD

-359 VASLLLARAVSRER
+359 VANLLLARAVSRER

-387 VVRQCLTESAL
+387 IVRQCLTESAM
-398 LGLAGGLLGISLAAI
+398 LGLAGGLLGISIAAI

-418 VKFWPGSLPRAE
+418 VRFWPGSLPRAE

-438 LLFALAVSLFSG
+438 LLFALAVSLLSG
-450 VLFGLAPALRIP
+450 ILFGLAPALRIP
-462 TRSIE
+462 TSSLE
-467 NTLRAGAKTIAGT
+467 NTLRAGSKTIAGT
-480 SRRIHA
+480 SRRLHA
-486 SFVVSEIALAVVLL
+486 SFVVSEIALAIVLL

-509 LLRLSSLDPGL
+509 LLRLSSLNPGL

-528 RMALSAATLGNPA
+528 RMALSAATLEDPA

-555 AIPGVQSAAVV
+555 AVPGVQSAAVV

-607 MNIPLLKG
+607 MGIPLLKG

-620 HDRLGNEYV
+620 QDRMGNEFV
-629 AIIDDV
+629 AVIDDV
-635 LAQQVF
+635 FAQQAF
-641 GKEDPVGKQL
+641 GKEDPIGKRL
-651 WIPHNLSPFPSAT
+651 WIPHNLSPYPSKA
-664 GAPAN
+664 
-669 LSALPSPTDAP
+669 DAP
-680 VPVLVVGVVGHV
+680 DAVLIVGVVGHV
-692 RHWGLAADDQSA
+692 RHWGPANDDESA

-716 SDSLLPRWSQLMS
+716 ADQLLPRWSQLMS
-729 LAVRTNVAPLNVVEA
+729 LAVRTDIAPLNVVEP

-758 YQVRTMDQL
+758 HQVRTMEQL
-767 AAASLARQRFLL
+767 STASLARQRFLL
-779 LLFGIFAALALLLAC
+779 LLFGIFATLALLLAC

-811 FGIRMALGAPA
+811 FGIRMALGATA

-837 FVGAVVGI
+837 AMGAI
-845 AAAFAASRLL
+845 AGMIAAFAAARLL
-855 EHLVPGVRSTDPLA
+855 EHLVPGVRSTDPVA
-869 FATMVFLLVIAAL
+869 FITMIIVLVLAAL
-882 FASFIPARRASR
+882 LASFVPARRASR

>member
-1 MGLRRFFHRRIEDA
+1 MGLRRFFQRRNEDA

-20 LEAHIAHQV
+20 LEAHLAHQV
-29 DENVASGMSAD
+29 DENIAAGMSAE

-48 KLGSPQ
+48 KIGNPQ
-54 QVRERVWQWN
+54 RVREDVWQWN
-64 TVGLIDDLVQDLRYA
+64 TVQFFEHLVQDVRYA

-84 RMPGFAAV
+84 RMPGFAVV

-122 DPDRLVTLQEKTEK
+122 EPDRLVTLQEKTEK
-136 ANQFGNLWSLAY
+136 ATQFGNLWSLAY
-148 PNYIDC
+148 PNYLDC
-154 KNETHS
+154 KNQTHS
-160 LAMAAWRYSGGTIT
+160 LAMAAWRYSGGTIA
-174 GPGDPEYVDAFQISS
+174 GPGDPEYIDAFEISS
-189 ELFSILGVGLKH
+189 ELFSILGVRLKH
-201 GRAFLPEE
+201 GRVFLPEE
-209 DRLGSAPAVII
+209 DRLGATPVVII

-228 FGGHADAIG
+228 FGGRADAIG
-237 KPLVYDEK
+237 QPLVYDEK
-245 TYSVV
+245 TYTVIGV
-250 GIAPPGFRL
+250 APPGFRL
-259 NGDEADLFTPLGQDA
+259 NGDEADVFTPIGQDT

-284 AGINVVARLEP
+284 AGINVVARLQP
-295 GATLSQARNEL
+295 GAKLSQAQSEL
-306 ALTGVHLAAQY
+306 ALTGLQLAAQY
-317 PKSNAG
+317 PNSNAG
-323 RTFIAEPL
+323 RTFVAEPL
-331 RPEVGD
+331 RPDVGD
-337 VSSTLWLLLGAVS
+337 VSSTLWLLLGAVG

-359 VASLLLARAVSRER
+359 VANLLLARAVSRER

-387 VVRQCLTESAL
+387 VVRQCLTESAM

-418 VKFWPGSLPRAE
+418 VRFWPGSLPRAE

-438 LLFALAVSLFSG
+438 LLFALAVSLLSG
-450 VLFGLAPALRIP
+450 ILFGLAPALRIP
-462 TRSIE
+462 IRSLE
-467 NTLRAGAKTIAGT
+467 NALRAGSKNIAGT
-480 SRRIHA
+480 SRRLHA

-528 RMALSAATLGNPA
+528 RMALSAATLEKPD
-541 RIRSAWQD
+541 RIRTAWQD

-555 AIPGVQSAAVV
+555 AVPGVQFAAVV
-566 DTVPMRS
+566 DTVPMRQ

-607 MNIPLLKG
+607 MGIPLLKG

-620 HDRLGNEYV
+620 QDRLGSPYV
-629 AIIDDV
+629 AVIDDV
-635 LAQQVF
+635 LAQQAF
-641 GKEDPVGKQL
+641 GKEDPVGKLL
-651 WIPHNLSPFPSAT
+651 WIPHNVSPFPSKA
-664 GAPAN
+664 
-669 LSALPSPTDAP
+669 DAP
-680 VPVLVVGVVGHV
+680 DAVLIVGVVGHV
-692 RHWGLAADDQSA
+692 RHWGLANDDGSA

-716 SDSLLPRWSQLMS
+716 ADQLLPRWSQLMS
-729 LAVRTNVAPLNVVEA
+729 LAIRTNIEPLNIVEP
-744 LRREVRGASGDQVL
+744 LRREVRGVSGDQVL
-758 YQVRTMDQL
+758 YQVRTMEQL
-767 AAASLARQRFLL
+767 AAASLGRQRFLL

-811 FGIRMALGAPA
+811 FGIRITLGATA
-822 HNVMG
+822 RNVMG
-827 LVLRQSVGMI
+827 LVLRQSLGMI
-837 FVGAVVGI
+837 FAGAIAGI
-845 AAAFAASRLL
+845 IAAFAASRLL
-855 EHLVPGVRSTDPLA
+855 EHLVPGVRSTDPVA
-869 FATMVFLLVIAAL
+869 FVTMIVVLIGAAL
-882 FASFIPARRASR
+882 LASFIPARRASR